1 LFGRLFTTP
10 TPGRI
15 TTELSRHTSWS
26 HLSIGDGGLVV
37 QGNPVLEHWRLTC
50 NQWIL
55 D

>member
-1 LFGRLFTTP
+1 
-10 TPGRI
+10 
-15 TTELSRHTSWS
+15 
-26 HLSIGDGGLVV
+26 LVV